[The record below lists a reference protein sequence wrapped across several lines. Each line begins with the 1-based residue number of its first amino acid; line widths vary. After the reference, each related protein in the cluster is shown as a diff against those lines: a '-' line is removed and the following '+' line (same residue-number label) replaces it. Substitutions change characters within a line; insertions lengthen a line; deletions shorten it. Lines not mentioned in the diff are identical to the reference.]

1 MNDTEDA
8 VRRLFT
14 VATQDIP
21 PGIDLGHDVLTAR
34 RRRVVRARVVLSAG
48 LAAIVAAAS
57 VITLSAVS
65 SPSALAQVT
74 QAATRMAAQ
83 SYRVTSTRTLVR
95 APGAPA
101 ADKTPVTIIGEFD
114 PARSVGE
121 ETVNGGTQIRY
132 VGNYLYI
139 PVFGAFRRTH
149 SGALAKWVKLH
160 VPPRSSTTVT
170 PGDVASLGGITGVQP
185 FNPQDLLALLK
196 SADHVREAGPAS
208 GPGWKGSAYSFTVT
222 VRTPGQPHQVLS
234 LSGTVDVDQQG
245 RVRRLDAVESV
256 ENTVTKVQMTFG
268 DFGVHVSVSAPPTAE
283 TVSP

>member
-8 VRRLFT
+8 VRHLFT
-14 VATQDIP
+14 AATQDIP
-21 PGIDLGHDVLTAR
+21 PGINLGHDVLAAR
-34 RRRVVRARVVLSAG
+34 RRRVIRARVVLSAG
-48 LAAIVAAAS
+48 LAAIVAAAT

-65 SPSALAQVT
+65 PPSALAQIT

-95 APGAPA
+95 APGAPT
-101 ADKTPVTIIGEFD
+101 ADKNPVTIIGEFD

-121 ETVNGGTQIRY
+121 ETVDGGTQIRY
-132 VGNYLYI
+132 VGSYIYI
-139 PVFGAFRRTH
+139 PVFGAARRTH
-149 SGALAKWVKLH
+149 PKWVKLH

-170 PGDVASLGGITGVQP
+170 PGDVASLGGITGVEP

-196 SADHVREAGPAS
+196 SADHVREVGPAS
-208 GPGWKGSAYSFTVT
+208 GPGWKGSAYTFTVT

-234 LSGTVDVDQQG
+234 LSGTVDVDQQV

-268 DFGVHVSVSAPPTAE
+268 DFGIRVSVSAPPADQ

>member
-21 PGIDLGHDVLTAR
+21 PGIDLGHDIRAR
-34 RRRVVRARVVLSAG
+34 SRARVVRARVVLSAG
-48 LAAIVAAAS
+48 LAAIVAAAT
-57 VITLSAVS
+57 VITLSAVRA
-65 SPSALAQVT
+65 PSALAQVT

-95 APGAPA
+95 APGAPT
-101 ADKTPVTIIGEFD
+101 ADKNPIKIIGEFD
-114 PARSVGE
+114 PARSLGE
-121 ETVNGGTQIRY
+121 ETVDGGTQIRY
-132 VGNYLYI
+132 VGSYIYI
-139 PVFGAFRRTH
+139 PVFGAVRRTH
-149 SGALAKWVKLH
+149 PKWVKLH
-160 VPPRSSTTVT
+160 APPRSSTAVT
-170 PGDVASLGGITGVQP
+170 AGDVASLGGITGVQP

-196 SADHVREAGPAS
+196 SADHVREVGPAS

-222 VRTPGQPHQVLS
+222 VRTPGQPHQVSS
-234 LSGTVDVDQQG
+234 LIGTVDVDQQG
-245 RVRRLDAVESV
+245 RVRRLGAVESV

-268 DFGVHVSVSAPPTAE
+268 DFGIAVSVSAPPADE

>member
-21 PGIDLGHDVLTAR
+21 PSINLGHDIRAR
-34 RRRVVRARVVLSAG
+34 SRARVLRARVLLSAS
-48 LAAIVAAAS
+48 LAAVVTAAT

-65 SPSALAQVT
+65 PPSALAQVT

-95 APGAPA
+95 APGAPT
-101 ADKTPVTIIGEFD
+101 ADKNPVTIIGEFD
-114 PARSVGE
+114 PARSIGE
-121 ETVNGGTQIRY
+121 ETVGGGAQIRY
-132 VGNYLYI
+132 VGGYIYI

-149 SGALAKWVKLH
+149 PGLPQKWVKLH

-196 SADHVREAGPAS
+196 SADHVREVGPAS

-222 VRTPGQPHQVLS
+222 VRTSAQPHQVMGLH
-234 LSGTVDVDQQG
+234 GTVDVDQQG

-256 ENTVTKVQMTFG
+256 ENTNFG
-268 DFGVHVSVSAPPTAE
+268 IGVSVSAPPADE

>member
-21 PGIDLGHDVLTAR
+21 PGIDLGHDIRAR
-34 RRRVVRARVVLSAG
+34 SRARVVRARVVLSAG
-48 LAAIVAAAS
+48 LAAIVAAAT
-57 VITLSAVS
+57 VITLSAVRA
-65 SPSALAQVT
+65 PSALAQVT

-95 APGAPA
+95 VPGAPT
-101 ADKTPVTIIGEFD
+101 ADQKPVTIIGEFD
-114 PARSVGE
+114 PARSLGE
-121 ETVNGGTQIRY
+121 ETVDGGTQIRY
-132 VGNYLYI
+132 VGSYLYI

-149 SGALAKWVKLH
+149 PGPPPKWVKLH
-160 VPPRSSTTVT
+160 VPPRSSTAVT

-185 FNPQDLLALLK
+185 FNPQDLLVLLK
-196 SADHVREAGPAS
+196 SADHVREVGPAS
-208 GPGWKGSAYSFTVT
+208 GPGWKGSAYT
-222 VRTPGQPHQVLS
+222 VRTPGQPHQVSS

-245 RVRRLDAVESV
+245 RVRRLGAVESV
-256 ENTVTKVQMTFG
+256 EGTVTKVQMTFG
-268 DFGVHVSVSAPPTAE
+268 DFGIGVSVSAPPAGE